1 MLLAKVRRALC
12 QNREIRKLDM
22 VQKIGLESST
32 NCFTMVS
39 HHTKLLRMHLAVI
52 SSPGKVSEQNSS
64 GFRKRCGLEAVAAGD
79 DKGFIPSTGALRDCL
94 NVEKMF

>member
-52 SSPGKVSEQNSS
+52 SSPGNVSEQNSS

-79 DKGFIPSTGALRDCL
+79 DKGFIPSTGA
-94 NVEKMF
+94 

>member
-39 HHTKLLRMHLAVI
+39 HHTKLVRMHLAVI

>member
-1 MLLAKVRRALC
+1 
-12 QNREIRKLDM
+12 M

-94 NVEKMF
+94 NVVQASGEKHERKLDIHVWNEVSGSK